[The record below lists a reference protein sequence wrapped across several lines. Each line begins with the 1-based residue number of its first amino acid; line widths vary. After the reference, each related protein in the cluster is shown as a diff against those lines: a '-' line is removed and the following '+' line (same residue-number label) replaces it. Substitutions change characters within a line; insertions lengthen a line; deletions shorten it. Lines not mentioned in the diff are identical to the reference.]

1 MTETWM
7 NAPWIETYQ
16 DYRDTE
22 ETPINMSD
30 LAWFDVKIQLSE
42 SDIEKKENIE
52 AMRQQVALG
61 ILQSNGLPVG
71 MNVPKSTVSAFNNS
85 RHLTP
90 AFKMP
95 VATHNHFKPIGSL
108 PLTPIKDI
116 FRQARSN
123 MSRLDDLTRDR
134 RKK

>member
-16 DYRDTE
+16 DYDYTDE
-22 ETPINMSD
+22 PINLSD
-30 LAWFDVKIQLSE
+30 LAWFDVKILLNE

-61 ILQSNGLPVG
+61 ILQPNGLPVG
-71 MNVPKSTVSAFNNS
+71 MNVPQATVSSFNSS
-85 RHLTP
+85 RKLTP

-95 VATHNHFKPIGSL
+95 TSTNRHFNPIGT
-108 PLTPIKDI
+108 PPTTPIKNI
-116 FRQARSN
+116 FQQARNN
-123 MSRLDDLTRDR
+123 MSRLDELTRDR
-134 RKK
+134 RKA